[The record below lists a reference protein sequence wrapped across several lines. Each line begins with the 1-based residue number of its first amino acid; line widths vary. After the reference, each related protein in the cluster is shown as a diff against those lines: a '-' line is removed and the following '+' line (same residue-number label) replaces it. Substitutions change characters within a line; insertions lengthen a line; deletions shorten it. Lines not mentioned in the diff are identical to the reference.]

1 MLKYLYK
8 FHKGESMKSAL
19 IIFAVLIILIYISP
33 LYKSKINIGN
43 IFGILL
49 GIVLLL
55 LAIFQNEIKMFYQTP
70 IGKIVINIIS
80 LTAVLFFILF
90 FATLFKII
98 KNSRSTAKNENTVIV
113 LGCRVK
119 GSIPSKALVKRCLVA
134 RDYMTKNKNAIAILS
149 GGQGADEDISEAE
162 CMERILTSY
171 GIEKERLIKEEK
183 STSTYENMLFSK
195 QIINELNLSKSIAI
209 ATSEYHMLRAKM
221 YARKVGFVSSSL
233 PAKSIPIL
241 RVAYFTREV
250 FGIWYM
256 KITEALQK

>member
-1 MLKYLYK
+1 MLKYLYN
-8 FHKGESMKSAL
+8 FHKGDNMKSAL
-19 IIFAVLIILIYISP
+19 IIFAVLIIGIYISP

-49 GIVLLL
+49 GTIMLL
-55 LAIFQNEIKMFYQTP
+55 LATIQNEIELFYKTQ
-70 IGKIVINIIS
+70 IGKIIIIVISTIAI
-80 LTAVLFFILF
+80 VFFILF
-90 FATLFKII
+90 FTTLFRII
-98 KNSRSTAKNENTVIV
+98 KASKYSAKSENTVIV

-119 GSIPSKALVKRCLVA
+119 GSVPSKALVKRCLA
-134 RDYMTKNKNAIAILS
+134 AKDYMTKNKNAVAILS

-162 CMERILTSY
+162 CMERILTSN

-195 QIINELNLSKSIAI
+195 QIVDELKLSNNTAI

-221 YARKVGFVSSSL
+221 YAQTVGFVPSSL

-256 KITEALQK
+256 KIKEALQK

>member
-1 MLKYLYK
+1 
-8 FHKGESMKSAL
+8 MKSAL

-80 LTAVLFFILF
+80 LTAVLFFVLF

-162 CMERILTSY
+162 CMERILTS
-171 GIEKERLIKEEK
+171 
-183 STSTYENMLFSK
+183 
-195 QIINELNLSKSIAI
+195 
-209 ATSEYHMLRAKM
+209 
-221 YARKVGFVSSSL
+221 
-233 PAKSIPIL
+233 
-241 RVAYFTREV
+241 
-250 FGIWYM
+250 
-256 KITEALQK
+256 

>member
-1 MLKYLYK
+1 MK
-8 FHKGESMKSAL
+8 FAL
-19 IIFAVLIILIYISP
+19 VIFAVLIIGIYISP

-55 LAIFQNEIKMFYQTP
+55 LAIFQNKIELFYKTQN
-70 IGKIVINIIS
+70 GRIVINIIS
-80 LTAVLFFILF
+80 LIATVFFILF
-90 FATLFKII
+90 FITLFKII
-98 KNSRSTAKNENTVIV
+98 KNSRSTAKSENTVIV

-119 GSIPSKALVKRCLVA
+119 GSVPSKALAKRCLVA
-134 RDYMTKNKNAIAILS
+134 KEYMSKNKNAVAILS

-162 CMERILTSY
+162 CMKQILTSY
-171 GIEKERLIKEEK
+171 GIENERLIKEEK

-195 QIINELNLSKSIAI
+195 QITDELNLSKNIAI
-209 ATSEYHMLRAKM
+209 ATSEYHMLRAKI
-221 YARKVGFVSSSL
+221 YAQKVGFIPSSL

-256 KITEALQK
+256 KMKEALQK

>member
-70 IGKIVINIIS
+70 IGKILINIIS

-113 LGCRVK
+113 WG
-119 GSIPSKALVKRCLVA
+119 
-134 RDYMTKNKNAIAILS
+134 TKMS
-149 GGQGADEDISEAE
+149 
-162 CMERILTSY
+162 RFLT
-171 GIEKERLIKEEK
+171 EK
-183 STSTYENMLFSK
+183 SSAFL
-195 QIINELNLSKSIAI
+195 L
-209 ATSEYHMLRAKM
+209 
-221 YARKVGFVSSSL
+221 
-233 PAKSIPIL
+233 
-241 RVAYFTREV
+241 
-250 FGIWYM
+250 
-256 KITEALQK
+256 

>member
-1 MLKYLYK
+1 MLKYLYN
-8 FHKGESMKSAL
+8 FHKGDCMKSAL
-19 IIFAVLIILIYISP
+19 IIFAVLIIGIYISP

-49 GIVLLL
+49 GTVMLL
-55 LAIFQNEIKMFYQTP
+55 LATFQNEIELFYKKQ
-70 IGKIVINIIS
+70 IGKIIIIIIS
-80 LTAVLFFILF
+80 TIAIVFFILF
-90 FATLFKII
+90 FTTLFRII
-98 KNSRSTAKNENTVIV
+98 KASKYSAKNENTVIV

-119 GSIPSKALVKRCLVA
+119 GSVPSKALVKRCLA
-134 RDYMTKNKNAIAILS
+134 AKDYMTKNKNAVAILS
-149 GGQGADEDISEAE
+149 GGQGDDEDISEAE
-162 CMERILTSY
+162 CMEQILTSN

-195 QIINELNLSKSIAI
+195 QIADELKLSKSVAV

-221 YARKVGFVSSSL
+221 YAQAAGFVPSSL

-256 KITEALQK
+256 KMKEALQK

>member
-1 MLKYLYK
+1 
-8 FHKGESMKSAL
+8 MKSAL
-19 IIFAVLIILIYISP
+19 IIFAILIIGIYISP

-49 GIVLLL
+49 GMVLLL
-55 LAIFQNEIKMFYQTP
+55 LATFQNEIELFYKTQ
-70 IGKIVINIIS
+70 IGKIIIIVISTIAI
-80 LTAVLFFILF
+80 VFFILF
-90 FATLFKII
+90 FTTLFRII
-98 KNSRSTAKNENTVIV
+98 KASKYSAKSESTVIV

-119 GSIPSKALVKRCLVA
+119 GSVPSKALVKRCLA
-134 RDYMTKNKNAIAILS
+134 AKDYMTKNKNAVAILS

-162 CMERILTSY
+162 CMEQILTSN

-195 QIINELNLSKSIAI
+195 QIVDELKLSNNTAI

-221 YARKVGFVSSSL
+221 YAQAIGFVPSLL

-256 KITEALQK
+256 KIKEALQK